1 VSKKVEL
8 KKIKKQR
15 EPDEL
20 ENLFSQFDE
29 QLRACEDKIGVLK
42 KTITELEMKKASDD
56 QAEEVIEEPTPPQP
70 PSPG

>member
-1 VSKKVEL
+1 MSRKAEL
-8 KKIKKQR
+8 KKIKKQQ

-42 KTITELEMKKASDD
+42 KTISELEMKKADDD
-56 QAEEVIEEPTPPQP
+56 QAEEAKEESTPPQAT
-70 PSPG
+70 SPA